1 MATNYDLNISG
12 QEVQGRLDQ
21 VPVTQQDLAAEIQR
35 AELAEQTLD
44 GKIDDETLRAQD
56 AEQTLDGKIDAEE
69 ERAKAAEKSNAD
81 DIDAIEEIIPSG
93 ASSANKLATEGYV
106 NDKVATDS
114 ATFRGTFNLVSDLG
128 LMPTAMHSQIA
139 YLLGGEISTADNND
153 YAFVQI
159 PTSVET
165 PTEIAK
171 VERYKFNGSA
181 WSFEYPLNN
190 SGFTAAQWSAIN
202 SGITSNNVTKL
213 ATLPTNAELT
223 TLLNGKQDTLIFDN
237 VPTQGSNNPV
247 KSGGVYLANKTLSD
261 AIEAILLL
269 IPSAATALNQLAD
282 KAFVNSS
289 IATASATFRGTFNSV
304 TDLHL
309 STSASH
315 AQIGT
320 VLAASIAT
328 ADNND
333 YCFVQIPTSMHRP
346 TEIARTERYKFNGTS
361 WEYEYT
367 LNNSGYTTAQ
377 WHAINSGITE
387 ELVAKLSALPT
398 NADLNEA
405 LGELTDGIA
414 AINEKIPSGASSENK
429 LTTQSDVAAVASNL
443 QSQIDAIT
451 GNTLSVELSATPA
464 KIIVGVGTDITGTAT
479 CNRVVETL
487 IITCGGREVAR
498 GTNTDRL
505 TFTDHVTASTASTLS
520 YVATATL
527 RNTTKTST
535 PVAVQAN
542 AVVFALASDKNSIYA
557 GNTSVVKLTAT
568 AKAGGT
574 AVTCDSIVIKRNGT
588 TIGSVS
594 NNSSLV
600 VNDSV
605 TPSETG
611 TLSYTAEFVH
621 HTNMSGSANKS
632 VSVVAEPLHCF
643 WGGGA
648 TYAAATMNDAGGSF
662 GNNKILSDVHVTP
675 NTYLFFKVPTGQT
688 FSLWTNNVTGGVWNP
703 QLNYAYETT
712 TFVDGDFTVYQTD
725 KFELDRQLQLRINPT
740 F

>member
-1 MATNYDLNISG
+1 MTEYRLNLTG
-12 QEVQGRLDQ
+12 PEVQERLDQ
-21 VPVTQQDLAAEIQR
+21 VITNRDGLATELVDRENGDLANHSY
-35 AELAEQTLD
+35 T
-44 GKIDDETLRAQD
+44 DDETLRAQT
-56 AEQTLDGKIDAEE
+56 AEQ
-69 ERAKAAEKSNAD
+69 
-81 DIDAIEEIIPSG
+81 
-93 ASSANKLATEGYV
+93 
-106 NDKVATDS
+106 
-114 ATFRGTFNLVSDLG
+114 
-128 LMPTAMHSQIA
+128 
-139 YLLGGEISTADNND
+139 
-153 YAFVQI
+153 
-159 PTSVET
+159 
-165 PTEIAK
+165 
-171 VERYKFNGSA
+171 
-181 WSFEYPLNN
+181 
-190 SGFTAAQWSAIN
+190 
-202 SGITSNNVTKL
+202 
-213 ATLPTNAELT
+213 
-223 TLLNGKQDTLIFDN
+223 
-237 VPTQGSNNPV
+237 
-247 KSGGVYLANKTLSD
+247 
-261 AIEAILLL
+261 
-269 IPSAATALNQLAD
+269 
-282 KAFVNSS
+282 
-289 IATASATFRGTFNSV
+289 
-304 TDLHL
+304 
-309 STSASH
+309 
-315 AQIGT
+315 
-320 VLAASIAT
+320 
-328 ADNND
+328 
-333 YCFVQIPTSMHRP
+333 
-346 TEIARTERYKFNGTS
+346 
-361 WEYEYT
+361 
-367 LNNSGYTTAQ
+367 
-377 WHAINSGITE
+377 
-387 ELVAKLSALPT
+387 
-398 NADLNEA
+398 
-405 LGELTDGIA
+405 
-414 AINEKIPSGASSENK
+414 
-429 LTTQSDVAAVASNL
+429 NL
-443 QSQIDAIT
+443 QNQIDAIT

-542 AVVFALASDKNSIYA
+542 AVVFALTSDKNSIYA

-621 HTNMSGSANKS
+621 HTNMSGSANNS